1 MRWEEAISVIGH
13 TGHSEE
19 IHSPDEWA
27 STVVRRRS
35 PASLSIAVVWMV
47 AISCWPRLL
56 RTMSSPLDSGA
67 YRKVRSGSRG
77 NGERIVPT
85 SDFSGLIISAC
96 AFARAAAMVAIDSL
110 HLCMAALHVQ
120 DVEAHRARS

>member
-27 STVVRRRS
+27 STVVRRSS

-56 RTMSSPLDSGA
+56 RTISSPLERGA
-67 YRKVRSGSRG
+67 YRNVRSGSRG
-77 NGERIVPT
+77 NGDRIVAT
-85 SDFSGLIISAC
+85 SDFSGLIIWAC
-96 AFARAAAMVAIDSL
+96 ALARSAAIVAIDSL
-110 HLCMAALHVQ
+110 HLCMAALHAQ
-120 DVEAHRARS
+120 DIEAHRA